1 MALQVQ
7 EQHAALGAAA
17 GAGLPLLMNIGGID
31 IEESIVDVANMF
43 FEGNAG
49 SASFITGLGFS
60 VIGLIAVGAA
70 WVGPLNGN
78 KGILAMGLGIGFV
91 MLGAQSFDVA
101 RRAE

>member
-17 GAGLPLLMNIGGID
+17 GAGLPVLMNIGGID
-31 IEESIVDVANMF
+31 VEESIVDVADMF

-78 KGILAMGLGIGFV
+78 VGILAMGLGIGFA
-91 MLGAQSFDVA
+91 MMGAQAFDVA
-101 RRAE
+101 RRTE